1 MMRKAKRVAKKKD
14 KKKKKKKKKDISSSE
29 EKSSSGS
36 SESEGSESCHDDT
49 LFDEPRRVRRLCDRR
64 PGVLA
69 CQASDSMKSHLLSSI
84 A

>member
-14 KKKKKKKKKDISSSE
+14 KKKKKKDISSSE

-69 CQASDSMKSHLLSSI
+69 CQAIDSMKSHLLSSI